1 MKNFASG
8 FYLIGI
14 GGSSCCG
21 KTSIAIELASRLE
34 GYSPVLTLDSYYRD
48 FSSMTPKE
56 RDEIN
61 FDIPE
66 SLDHELIYKH
76 IIMLTRGNI
85 VEKPVYDYSTHLRKG
100 TEKISPP
107 DRFLIVEGLY
117 AFYRKEIRRLYNL
130 KVFIDLDDETAF
142 ERRIERDVR
151 ERGSS
156 REYVI
161 RQYKMMVRPMFNKYI
176 LPTRKYADLVLDGKS
191 SVEESVGRIM
201 EVIDNKTLY

>member
-1 MKNFASG
+1 MKNFPSA

-14 GGSSCCG
+14 AGSSCCG
-21 KTSIAIELASRLE
+21 KTSIAMELASRLE
-34 GYSPVLTLDSYYRD
+34 GHSPVLTLDSYYRD
-48 FSSMTPKE
+48 FSSITPKE
-56 RDEIN
+56 RDDIN

-66 SLDHELIYKH
+66 SLDHDLIYKH
-76 IIMLTRGNI
+76 IMMLTSGNI
-85 VEKPVYDYSTHLRKG
+85 VEKPVYDYATHLRKG

-117 AFYRKEIRRLYNL
+117 AFYREDIRRLYNL
-130 KVFIDLDDETAF
+130 KVFIDLADEIAF
-142 ERRIERDVR
+142 ERRIKRDVS

-176 LPTRKYADLVLDGKS
+176 LSTRKYADLVLDGTRPVKD
-191 SVEESVGRIM
+191 SVEEIIKAIYKKSS
-201 EVIDNKTLY
+201 